1 MKGTIMTGQKIGGR
15 ERLMEIIRQKSFRDG
30 VDITLASGRKS
41 TFYFNMKPTMMHP
54 EGSMLLDGLTCAAL
68 EDSGADMIGGL
79 EMGAVPIV
87 SFAAPESFRRG
98 KPIAA
103 FFVRKQA
110 KGYGAQKQIE
120 GLAEGETLEGKKIV
134 IVEDVTT
141 TGGSAL
147 KAADIVTE
155 AGGTVIQVLTLVDRQ
170 EGATQAF
177 QEAGM
182 PFRALFTAAEF
193 LGSA

>member
-1 MKGTIMTGQKIGGR
+1 MTGQTKDSR
-15 ERLMEIIRQKSFRDG
+15 ARLMQIIRAKSFRDG
-30 VDITLASGRKS
+30 VEITLASGRKS
-41 TFYFNMKPTMMHP
+41 DFYFNMKPTMMDP
-54 EGSMLLDGLTCAAL
+54 EGAMLLAGLTCEAL
-68 EDSGADMIGGL
+68 EDMNADMIGGL

-98 KPIAA
+98 RPVGA

-120 GLAEGETLEGKKIV
+120 GLAEGETLAGRDIV

-147 KAADIVTE
+147 KAADLVKE
-155 AGGTVIQVLTLVDRQ
+155 AGGNVIAVLTLVDRQ
-170 EGATQAF
+170 EGAGETFA
-177 QEAGM
+177 EANM
-182 PFRALFTAAEF
+182 PFRALFTADEF
-193 LGSA
+193 RNA